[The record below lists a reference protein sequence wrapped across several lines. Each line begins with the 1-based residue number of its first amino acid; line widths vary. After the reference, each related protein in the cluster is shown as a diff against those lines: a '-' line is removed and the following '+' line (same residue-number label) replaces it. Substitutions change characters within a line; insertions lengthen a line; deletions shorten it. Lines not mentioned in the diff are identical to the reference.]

1 MNKTTKS
8 AILIFWLLCLI
19 YLLTAKGFIEIS
31 DTYFSILTA
40 KSLVEKGSFSIDE
53 YRGGY
58 TLRSPDGNC
67 YSKYGIGLALI
78 FVPYIIAAKFI
89 THLGA
94 FPEEFV
100 TNFLVSFYNIF
111 FGAGTAVVFFY
122 MLRRF
127 FSASLKTSTITALAL
142 GLATIQWRYSI
153 WTFSEAAGGFFLITS
168 IYLVLKNTRCSLLT
182 ASLSYAF
189 LILTSAA
196 NLVYIPLFLIYIW
209 ARNKETSGNAI
220 GRVSLFLSF
229 VLTAVCLSLLLNY
242 VRFHD
247 ILEFGYGPEMVMFY
261 PQGIRINI
269 PKLLYYL
276 DKGVF
281 IYNPVFILSV
291 AGYFKFF
298 KLYRRETIFFI
309 SIIAFNLITTSMWH
323 MWYGGWCWGPRFLVP
338 VAPLWVL
345 PLYLFISKRGA
356 GAGYTAIV
364 FISVSLAVQI
374 LSVLAGN
381 LEYHLICDA
390 NNKEGLRRGMPANII
405 GSAVL
410 LKHKLLKNDNIY
422 KLSEFGIDSDT
433 IVNTS
438 GSECYK
444 GLDFWY
450 CYLGRIKK

>member
-8 AILIFWLLCLI
+8 AILIFGLLCLI

-40 KSLVEKGSFSIDE
+40 KSLVEKGSLSIPE

-58 TLRSPDGNC
+58 TLRSPDGRS

-89 THLGA
+89 AHLGA
-94 FPEEFV
+94 FPEELV

-111 FGAGTAVVFFY
+111 FGAGTAAVFFY
-122 MLRRF
+122 MLRKF
-127 FSASLKTSTITALAL
+127 FNASLRTSAITALVL

-153 WTFSEAAGGFFLITS
+153 WTFSEAAQCFFLTTS
-168 IYLVLKNTRCSLLT
+168 VCLVLENTRYSLLT

-189 LILTSAA
+189 LILISAA

-209 ARNKETSGNAI
+209 IRNKETSRKAV

-229 VLTAVCLSLLLNY
+229 ILTAVCLNLLLNY
-242 VRFHD
+242 ARFHD
-247 ILEFGYGPEMVMFY
+247 ILEFGYGPEMGMFY
-261 PQGIRINI
+261 PEGIRINI
-269 PKLLYYL
+269 PKLLYYF

-291 AGYFKFF
+291 TGYFKFF

-309 SIIAFNLITTSMWH
+309 SIIAFNLITTAMWH

-338 VAPLWVL
+338 ATPLWVL

-356 GAGYTAIV
+356 ARYIAIV
-364 FISVSLAVQI
+364 FIFISLAVQL

-390 NNKEGLRRGMPANII
+390 NNKEGLRKGMPANII

-422 KLSEFGIDSDT
+422 KLSEFGIASDT